1 MRGATT
7 HGERVFYTRRFQFT
21 PLMRGATRRNSS
33 LSSQGDVSIHA
44 PHARGDL
51 PVASIRRS
59 IACFNSRPSC
69 EGRLNT
75 YWITPSRGLFQFTPL
90 MRGATARFYFFDSK
104 CQGYYFPRI
113 GQLKVIICPIDEWYK
128 TFNIQNQYYTLCAAH
143 LDIQCYLVI
152 RAKLFFVMHITK

>member
-1 MRGATT
+1 
-7 HGERVFYTRRFQFT
+7 
-21 PLMRGATRRNSS
+21 
-33 LSSQGDVSIHA
+33 
-44 PHARGDL
+44 
-51 PVASIRRS
+51 
-59 IACFNSRPSC
+59 
-69 EGRLNT
+69 
-75 YWITPSRGLFQFTPL
+75 